1 MPRISRRS
9 DRRRFV
15 SRRRSTQPPAD
26 RVMVL
31 NQRLRE
37 LIDVQRTQQPYQTP
51 RIPDARPKS
60 LSRHH
65 VVSVQRSFSTV
76 LNFSAETSSVILS
89 HSLLDLPDA
98 AAFSAIF
105 DRYRIDQVQ
114 VTFNPPTGMP
124 ILTAIDVC
132 PSNETLNGTFVES
145 DLLEYDTVQIVNTLD
160 NSYIQ
165 RTYSPAFQLLP
176 YSNTTNNPADLS
188 ASGVNRGYM
197 STDINAAATRW
208 NSLLFYAPG
217 LAADTSFT
225 IIVTYLLNFIASK

>member
-15 SRRRSTQPPAD
+15 SRRRSTQPPANH
-26 RVMVL
+26 VMVL

-65 VVSVQRSFSTV
+65 IVSVQRSFSTV
-76 LNFSAETSSVILS
+76 ITFTAETNSVVLS

-165 RTYSPAFQLLP
+165 RTYSPAYQLVP
-176 YSNTTNNPADLS
+176 YSNTTNNPADLT
-188 ASGVNRGYM
+188 ASGTYRGYM
-197 STDINAAATRW
+197 STDISGTATRW
-208 NSLLFYAPG
+208 NSLLFFAPG
-217 LAADTSFT
+217 IAADTSIT
-225 IIVTYLLNFIASK
+225 LVITYLLNFIGSK